1 MRINNAY
8 QATMKLSRHVL
19 QISFSKTC
27 CICLFLFATSMSRTH
42 AFTPSSIRPTTH
54 RAPLT
59 RQHAVAAAS
68 LLAGSLAG
76 AIGVGVAH
84 PLDTLN
90 IKCQV
95 LQAATSLAKLNA
107 KRKQP
112 TIQVV
117 EDDDMQNSDSYL
129 YYSPLDGM
137 STTMNSSMAI
147 DPVGRSFSTRLQA
160 TASLTPPRRQTNNN
174 YSRNHHRIS
183 PFAPSDRILN
193 TVHDDGDGSPDR
205 GIEGRAR
212 VDTWQ
217 VMRHVYETEGIDG
230 FLGGI
235 RIMMMGQGLVKATSF
250 TVNTVVLNWEVAHA
264 ASQTDSPTTAMF
276 ILAAASAGLVSS
288 FIVNPVER
296 VKILLQAA
304 SSSDR
309 ASESEWECIQ
319 RVVKSEGLGGFLGRG
334 LGTTM
339 LREIPSD
346 AVYFSV
352 YGLLMQAMAGSGA
365 VMAPWLASLLF
376 GATSGV
382 ASWIPV
388 YPVDYVKTLVQDTNG
403 SSDEGAKARDT
414 WQVVQDLYASG
425 GVGAFYDGIT
435 PKLLR
440 AGVFHAVTFWVYDTI
455 LPSIESTLS
464 LIHLSSS

>member
-1 MRINNAY
+1 
-8 QATMKLSRHVL
+8 
-19 QISFSKTC
+19 
-27 CICLFLFATSMSRTH
+27 
-42 AFTPSSIRPTTH
+42 
-54 RAPLT
+54 
-59 RQHAVAAAS
+59 
-68 LLAGSLAG
+68 
-76 AIGVGVAH
+76 
-84 PLDTLN
+84 
-90 IKCQV
+90 
-95 LQAATSLAKLNA
+95 
-107 KRKQP
+107 
-112 TIQVV
+112 
-117 EDDDMQNSDSYL
+117 
-129 YYSPLDGM
+129 
-137 STTMNSSMAI
+137 MNSSAAI
-147 DPVGRSFSTRLQA
+147 DPVRRSFSTSLQA
-160 TASLTPPRRQTNNN
+160 TASSLTQSGPRRQMN
-174 YSRNHHRIS
+174 YSRNRLS
-183 PFAPSDRILN
+183 PFAPSDRMISTTQN
-193 TVHDDGDGSPDR
+193 NGDLSSNHPG

-217 VMRHVYETEGIDG
+217 VMRHVYETEGIAG

-235 RIMMMGQGLVKATSF
+235 RIMMMGQGMVKACSF

-264 ASQTDSPTTAMF
+264 SSQTDSPTTAMF
-276 ILAAASAGLVSS
+276 LIAAASAGFVSS

-309 ASESEWECIQ
+309 KSESELECIQ
-319 RVVKSEGLGGFLGRG
+319 RVLKSEGLGGFLGRG

-346 AVYFSV
+346 AIYFSV
-352 YGLLMQAMAGSGA
+352 YGLLMQAIGGGIGGSGETM
-365 VMAPWLASLLF
+365 VLAPWLASLLF

-403 SSDEGAKARDT
+403 SEEQNSSSVVVARDT

-425 GVGAFYDGIT
+425 GVGAFYDGIG

-455 LPSIESTLS
+455 LPSIESALS
-464 LIHLSSS
+464 LVHLSPTS